1 MNIAI
6 KGWTQARATG
16 FGHARPDYTVI
27 TAGSSPGSN
36 PCPPGQR
43 GFSMNRVDA
52 SSPWARLVKRR
63 NEIAMTLRH
72 VEGQQQDLEGK
83 AASMDREAHASRLDL
98 LRYLSDWYSR
108 EMNQVDQALMRFD
121 GHNSGNCM
129 ACHTAISAEK
139 LAVSPQAKFCAGC
152 EEFQQQM
159 RGGKS
164 SLS

>member
-1 MNIAI
+1 MN
-6 KGWTQARATG
+6 
-16 FGHARPDYTVI
+16 
-27 TAGSSPGSN
+27 S
-36 PCPPGQR
+36 
-43 GFSMNRVDA
+43 VDA
-52 SSPWARLVKRR
+52 STPWARLVKRR

-72 VEGQQQDLEGK
+72 VEGQRRDLEGK

-98 LRYLSDWYSR
+98 LRYLYDWYAR

-129 ACHTAISAEK
+129 ACHAAISAEK
-139 LAVSPQAKFCAGC
+139 LAVSPQAKFCADC
-152 EEFQQQM
+152 AEFQEQT